1 MARAKKDTRKYHVV
15 RVKGFTE
22 TVLNTFDDEGAALED
37 MNRYGKKNRTGIIA
51 VVKGDLTEDNKIINR
66 EQISVYDE
74 WLQRILQN

>member
-1 MARAKKDTRKYHVV
+1 MRPKKDTRKYHVV

-22 TVLNTFDDEGAALED
+22 MVLNTYDDEGAALD
-37 MNRYGKKNRTGIIA
+37 YMNHYGKKNRTGIIA

-74 WLQRILQN
+74 WLNRILKM

>member
-1 MARAKKDTRKYHVV
+1 MSRPKKDTRKYHVV
-15 RVKGFTE
+15 RVKGFIE
-22 TVLNTFDDEGAALED
+22 TVLNTFDDEGAALDD